1 MNEPPPIRHW
11 SRNEAPIPSYRVY
24 NNARCIC
31 SEPRRE
37 ADMSTK
43 SSGLFWMDSVMKK
56 HFGIPRP
63 FLPGRDFERRAKEI
77 LQRIQKDL
85 LPEHAS
91 DIVAIN
97 VETGEYELGQGP
109 LEAQAAFGKRWT
121 GKDCYLVRA
130 DGGPINK
137 FHGK

>member
-1 MNEPPPIRHW
+1 M
-11 SRNEAPIPSYRVY
+11 
-24 NNARCIC
+24 
-31 SEPRRE
+31 
-37 ADMSTK
+37 
-43 SSGLFWMDSVMKK
+43 MKK
-56 HFGIPRP
+56 HFDIPRP
-63 FLPGRDFERRAKEI
+63 LVPGRDFERRAKEI
-77 LQRIQKDL
+77 LQRVQKDL

-97 VETGEYELGQGP
+97 VETGEYELGHGP

-121 GKDCYLVRA
+121 GQVCYLVRA

>member
-1 MNEPPPIRHW
+1 
-11 SRNEAPIPSYRVY
+11 
-24 NNARCIC
+24 
-31 SEPRRE
+31 
-37 ADMSTK
+37 
-43 SSGLFWMDSVMKK
+43 MKK
-56 HFGIPRP
+56 QLDVPKP
-63 FLPGRDFERRAKEI
+63 LPPGRDFERRAREI

-97 VETGEYELGQGP
+97 VETGDYELGSGP
-109 LEAQAAFGKRWT
+109 LEAQTAFSKRWT
-121 GKDCYLVRA
+121 GQVCYLVRG

>member
-1 MNEPPPIRHW
+1 
-11 SRNEAPIPSYRVY
+11 
-24 NNARCIC
+24 
-31 SEPRRE
+31 
-37 ADMSTK
+37 
-43 SSGLFWMDSVMKK
+43 MKK
-56 HFGIPRP
+56 QFDVCRP
-63 FLPGRDFERRAKEI
+63 FLPGREFERRAREV

-85 LPEHAS
+85 LPAHAS

-109 LEAQAAFGKRWT
+109 LEAQTAFGRRWA
-121 GKDCYLVRA
+121 GQVCYLVRG